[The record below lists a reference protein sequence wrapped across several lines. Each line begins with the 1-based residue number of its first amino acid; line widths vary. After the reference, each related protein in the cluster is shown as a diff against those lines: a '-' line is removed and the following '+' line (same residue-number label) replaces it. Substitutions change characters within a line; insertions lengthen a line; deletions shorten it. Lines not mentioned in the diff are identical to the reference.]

1 MINMATVYT
10 VKDMVEMVS
19 NKMISRTTLLHH
31 MCVVLAYGHVLSV
44 LHTDYNV
51 EGIFKVNLLF

>member
-1 MINMATVYT
+1 MATVYT

-31 MCVVLAYGHVLSV
+31 MCVVLAYWHVLSV
-44 LHTDYNV
+44 LHADYNV
-51 EGIFKVNLLF
+51 EGIFKVNLLLL